1 MPVIDNLQ
9 NPFFHPTFCHASVPS
24 ILSRK
29 DEQWIG
35 LASATC
41 YFSVEVFFSSLKD
54 VYLHPERW
62 LRGSRAE
69 VVGMRST
76 RGAEEVAMDGIGG
89 MRLELVDRVSV
100 RLLPGRDK
108 KMKQTCLFYRST
120 ASHSDMDKGLGRE
133 TGFVVVVPE
142 ARTAG
147 DFPRSYPPVSK
158 LAYVWEP
165 WEMDSLNGYDGQQA
179 ELLGTQGGSP
189 LGRIS
194 IHYLA
199 LSRDRSFAGPQQ
211 SESRPMAWHP
221 TVQTSLYRPVR
232 SSPLTGALKNDQ
244 VQTEASFGGQ
254 LKDESSLRKDVLDKC
269 LALLENLYK
278 HGHAQLMAIQ
288 HSDVPS
294 VEDSDNQFQAL
305 YLKLKDRHR
314 HINPQQSKP
323 RLPRHALQAYDLVK
337 PDGHVLPDDI
347 SDWGQHD
354 IAVAAYLMLLW
365 KDMYSAERLPNTG
378 EAVEEREW
386 DNWGKPERGF
396 VDVGCGN
403 GLLVHILVS
412 EGYHGIGYDLHPR
425 ETWPLY
431 PVATQKALTELAINP
446 LLCFPKTIDEWI
458 SGSWER
464 KEQCIVKDGVFLIG
478 NHADELTP
486 WLPLLSLIPQAPVP
500 YLSLPCCLHNL
511 DSPFSVLDF
520 EPPSHPH
527 APVQGYD
534 ANLDEQKGLYKSYI
548 IWLGWIGVNCGWEW
562 KAERIRGELKS
573 WGIVGMFCAPLH
585 LAS

>member
-9 NPFFHPTFCHASVPS
+9 NPYFHPTFYHTSVPS

-29 DEQWIG
+29 DEQWVG
-35 LASATC
+35 LASAPC

-76 RGAEEVAMDGIGG
+76 RGVEEVVMDGIGG
-89 MRLELVDRVSV
+89 MRLELVDRMLV
-100 RLLPGRDK
+100 RLQPGRDK
-108 KMKQTCLFYRST
+108 RMKQTCLFYKST

-133 TGFVVVVPE
+133 TGFVVIVPE

-158 LAYVWEP
+158 LAYLWEP
-165 WEMDSLNGYDGQQA
+165 WEMDSSNGYDGQQA

-199 LSRDRSFAGPQQ
+199 LSRDRSFAGSQQ

-221 TVQTSLYRPVR
+221 AVQTSLYRPVR
-232 SSPLTGALKNDQ
+232 SSPLAGALNNDQ

-254 LKDESSLRKDVLDKC
+254 LKDESSLRKDILDKC

-288 HSDVPS
+288 HSGVPS
-294 VEDSDNQFQAL
+294 FQAL

-337 PDGHVLPDDI
+337 PDGHVIPDDI

-396 VDVGCGN
+396 VDVGC
-403 GLLVHILVS
+403 
-412 EGYHGIGYDLHPR
+412 
-425 ETWPLY
+425 
-431 PVATQKALTELAINP
+431 
-446 LLCFPKTIDEWI
+446 
-458 SGSWER
+458 
-464 KEQCIVKDGVFLIG
+464 
-478 NHADELTP
+478 P

-511 DSPFSVLDF
+511 DSPFSLLDF

-534 ANLDEQKGLYKSYI
+534 ANLDEQKGLYKSYL
-548 IWLGWIGVNCGWEW
+548 IWLGWIGVNCGWDW
-562 KAERIRGELKS
+562 KAERIRGELKG
-573 WGIVGMFCAPLH
+573 WGIVARNRWPGAKDDIECRIWALREVMIIEDVNMLKRRYSYPCFNNIPSIQPFSLFF
-585 LAS
+585 LSYPILNSPYRF